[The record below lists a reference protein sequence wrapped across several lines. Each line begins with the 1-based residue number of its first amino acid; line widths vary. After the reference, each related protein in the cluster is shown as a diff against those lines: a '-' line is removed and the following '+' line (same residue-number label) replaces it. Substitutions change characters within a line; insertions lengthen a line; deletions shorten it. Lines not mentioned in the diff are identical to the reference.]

1 VILEANSA
9 DYCLFLAA
17 LTVSAVVMDGVTVG
31 RPTCGVPR
39 CVVPLAS
46 NRHRFCPD
54 HTSQNQV
61 CAIVDCKEPTL
72 QDKRTCKDPVH
83 QSIERVH
90 TQRQEAQF
98 QMKEQL
104 KRARMAHP
112 KSGEVQDIPIGEV
125 MEKEIGEI
133 EETYEI
139 IGDRV
144 VPGEAETVTHTA
156 KALASLETMDPTP
169 APGKK
174 LKKIRAQFGR
184 TRTHNEQIL
193 VAPCGMIIA
202 RETFYFSEAIPS
214 VVVRSLLYTT
224 NPPSH
229 RGTTYRK

>member
-1 VILEANSA
+1 
-9 DYCLFLAA
+9 
-17 LTVSAVVMDGVTVG
+17 MDGVTVG

-54 HTSQNQV
+54 HTSQNQI

-72 QDKRTCKDPVH
+72 QGKRTCKDPVH
-83 QSIERVH
+83 QRIEQVH
-90 TQRQEAQF
+90 MQRQEAQF

-112 KSGEVQDIPIGEV
+112 KSGEAQDIPIGEV

-156 KALASLETMDPTP
+156 KALASLETVTAVDLTP
-169 APGKK
+169 ALNLGKK
-174 LKKIRAQFGR
+174 SKKLRAQFGR

-214 VVVRSLLYTT
+214 VVVSSLL
-224 NPPSH
+224 
-229 RGTTYRK
+229 